1 MREAFVYSG
10 ECGWERICEITQR
23 LFDERCAHWCGDAVD
38 FSGGNGTPNLQRE
51 WDEGA
56 IFDGTK
62 ELRWCRKDDDG
73 FMVQIISDED
83 IANTGLERIDGTLFA
98 DFNGI
103 QRHDFVGAAHLRV
116 AGDVAE
122 RLNRLSI
129 EARRVVK
136 NGKII
141 AVSLRLEKTDGA

>member
-38 FSGGNGTPNLQRE
+38 FSGGNGTPDLQRE

-62 ELRWCRKDDDG
+62 ELRWHRKDDHR
-73 FMVQIISDED
+73 FVVQVISDED
-83 IANTGLERIDGTLFA
+83 IANTGLERVEGTLFT
-98 DFNGI
+98 DFDKI
-103 QRHDFVGAAHLRV
+103 MRHDFVGAAHLRV

-122 RLNRLSI
+122 RLNRLNI
-129 EARRVVK
+129 KARRIVK
-136 NGKII
+136 DGKIV
-141 AVSLRLEKTDGA
+141 ATSLRLEKNDGA